1 MQRNTL
7 TIITLFLVSTGIFAH
22 FTDTSV
28 NNSRFVD
35 NSATRANA
43 NANSQGNGFSALNI
57 SRDGVQGAAVGQN
70 GSGFNGAFDQTRNTY
85 AANNGYN
92 NNNYGNDS
100 YNSNWGDNTAT
111 KAAVNVAA
119 HGQGGVMGNAGANGV
134 TANAVGS
141 NGTHVGGSWLNNQNA
156 YANNSTTRNR
166 YRLLTA
172 NNNRE
177 NNYDSLRN
185 LVDDLRNQIKDLK
198 HENHRL
204 QRNCGANN
212 VGASN

>member
-1 MQRNTL
+1 
-7 TIITLFLVSTGIFAH
+7 
-22 FTDTSV
+22 
-28 NNSRFVD
+28 
-35 NSATRANA
+35 
-43 NANSQGNGFSALNI
+43 
-57 SRDGVQGAAVGQN
+57 
-70 GSGFNGAFDQTRNTY
+70 
-85 AANNGYN
+85 
-92 NNNYGNDS
+92 
-100 YNSNWGDNTAT
+100 
-111 KAAVNVAA
+111 
-119 HGQGGVMGNAGANGV
+119 MGNAGANGV